1 MSKKTPTPYIPSQD
15 ILAKYADILVNFAL
29 NSGKGVRKNEVVQL
43 AVPDIAKPL
52 ARELYRSVLQAGA
65 HPVMRLIPTEFEL
78 EFYSLANDAQLT
90 FFPEEYFAAKAKLIN
105 HAISII
111 ADPNPELLKNID
123 PKKILLA
130 GKSQYPYRE
139 WLFEKERR
147 KEFSWTLGLWGT
159 QAKADIVG
167 LSLEEYWQQ
176 IITACFLDEADPI
189 SHWRT
194 LAAMQ
199 EKIKLQLNALSIES
213 LHMVG
218 QDCDLTIQLGTNRA
232 WKAGSGANIP
242 SFEHFTS
249 PDWRGTQGWIA
260 FNQPLYRYGNSITGI
275 RLEFT
280 NGRVSKATAATGE
293 KLLKEMIATENAD
306 KIGEFSLTDSR
317 FSRITHPMAETLYD
331 ENIGGPF
338 GNTHIAVGM
347 AYKDCY
353 KGDPA
358 AVAPEEWEKM
368 GYNNSSVHT
377 DIVSTTNRTVT
388 AHLTDGSKLVIYADG
403 KFTL

>member
-1 MSKKTPTPYIPSQD
+1 MATPYTPPQI
-15 ILAKYADILVNFAL
+15 ILARYADVLVNFAL
-29 NSGKGVRKNEVVQL
+29 NSGKGVKRGEVVQC
-43 AVPDIAKPL
+43 AVPDIAKSL
-52 ARELYRSVLQAGA
+52 AKELHIALLKAGA
-65 HPVMRLIPTEFEL
+65 QPIMRLIPTEFEAD
-78 EFYSLANDAQLT
+78 FYTYANKSQLT
-90 FFPEEYFAAKAKLIN
+90 FFPTEYFQAKTALLD

-123 PKKILLA
+123 AKKIMLV

-139 WLFEKERR
+139 WLFEKERQNN
-147 KEFSWTLGLWGT
+147 FSWTLGLWGT

-189 SHWRT
+189 KHWRE
-194 LAAMQ
+194 LARLQ
-199 EKIKLQLNALSIES
+199 NSIKKKLNSLSIEHV
-213 LHMVG
+213 HMTG
-218 QDCDLTIQLGTNRA
+218 PDCDITIRLGSNRA

-249 PDWRGTQGWIA
+249 PDWRGTEGWIA
-260 FNQPLYRYGNSITGI
+260 FNQPLYRYGNIIDGI
-275 RLEFT
+275 KLNFSR
-280 NGRVSKATAATGE
+280 GRVVSATATRGE
-293 KLLKEMIATENAD
+293 AILKEMLATKDAD
-306 KIGEFSLTDSR
+306 KLGEFSLTDNR

-338 GNTHIAVGM
+338 GNTHVAVGM

-358 AVAPEEWEKM
+358 TVLPEEWEKM

-377 DIVSTTNRTVT
+377 DIVSTTDRTVT
-388 AHLTDGSKLVIYADG
+388 AFLSDGTNKVIYKNG
-403 KFTL
+403 RFVI